1 MTNVAAWE
9 LVHSVETVVSPECA
23 WTFMSNVA
31 NWDDPPAT
39 FSLRG
44 PFVAGSTG
52 TTLVPGQEP
61 RHWIIRAVTPGNS
74 YTVEMTLD
82 QAVLTFVWH
91 FDALASGGGT
101 RITQRISLSGAN
113 AADYVDHVR
122 PVFES
127 TLAPGMNRIVTLM
140 QQHPEA
146 LMQQH
151 PAASGN

>member
-82 QAVLTFVWH
+82 QAVLSFAWR
-91 FDALASGGGT
+91 FEGLASGGGT
-101 RITQRISLSGAN
+101 RITQRVSRSGAN
-113 AADYVDHVR
+113 AGAYVNQVR

-127 TLAPGMNRIVTLM
+127 TLAPGMNRIV
-140 QQHPEA
+140 A

-151 PAASGN
+151 PGALMQQHHVASGN

>member
-82 QAVLTFVWH
+82 QAVLSFAWR
-91 FDALASGGGT
+91 FEGLASGGGT
-101 RITQRISLSGAN
+101 RITQRVSLSGAN
-113 AADYVDHVR
+113 AGAYVNQVR